1 MIKETNTL
9 FALVPFLV
17 MFAGYMW
24 NYNRT
29 LVAKVWTV
37 EDCVTE
43 KYHSW
48 YSSRAVIP
56 SVEQE
61 SEFRD
66 ECWEQMGASLN

>member
-1 MIKETNTL
+1 MVKAFNTM
-9 FALVPFLV
+9 FALTPIFAI
-17 MFAGYMW
+17 FAGYMW
-24 NYNRT
+24 NYNT
-29 LVAKVWTV
+29 NVVAKVWTV

>member
-1 MIKETNTL
+1 
-9 FALVPFLV
+9 
-17 MFAGYMW
+17 
-24 NYNRT
+24 
-29 LVAKVWTV
+29 VWTV

-56 SVEQE
+56 SVDQE
-61 SEFRD
+61 TEFRD